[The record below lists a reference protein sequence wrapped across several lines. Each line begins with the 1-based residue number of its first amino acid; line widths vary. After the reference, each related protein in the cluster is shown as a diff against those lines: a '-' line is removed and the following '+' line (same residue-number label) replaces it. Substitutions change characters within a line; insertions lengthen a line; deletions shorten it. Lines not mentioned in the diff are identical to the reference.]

1 MARYKTSAQTRK
13 RKAVASEQVER
24 KSDLFGKM
32 GKTLN
37 ELKSLSAVATGFDVL
52 GIGAQFKMP
61 AEKAWEQ
68 YDIGKEALGL
78 EVEDLSWHQ
87 KLGRSLKGGPDVKT
101 GGKDI
106 WTDAS
111 DSEQVMKHL
120 TTSDIKNIGKYISSD
135 LETQMLMGK
144 DGEKREWIDI
154 MGTKTEKT
162 RAHPSIVAGNK
173 SLYQSYAQKF
183 APSMKPQQYTSADPS
198 TSTMTKFAREVHEA
212 NKAHSPGDESAGRG
226 IPIPQRDRS
235 IYGEGWS
242 DKMRGISNVSER
254 VLDPGRKNPM
264 YVEGMSAAERGED
277 FYADPW
283 KWTDE
288 MMVEDVDAP
297 PMYEGLDT
305 EAELSDTQ
313 LTQQQYGYDP
323 HSLLSVQGKPWQ
335 APWERQ
341 QMREA
346 PSNFDIAQERGGV
359 ALTQPK
365 SVNEYTGELQD
376 TPFISNKDSMP
387 RTQADWTRYM
397 RGETF
402 HAEGERMANLAGGNE
417 YDPDLSVPSLP
428 PEQEFRRHDRP
439 SPMPQRQWSDMSAFE
454 QIGQYMFNRKNY
466 AEAKS
471 GYPSSQKPSLV
482 DHVSKLLKKAGG
494 DNTPVF
500 SGGRRGLR

>member
-13 RKAVASEQVER
+13 RKAVASEQLGKK
-24 KSDLFGKM
+24 KSLLGKKR
-32 GKTLN
+32 KTLN
-37 ELKSLSAVATGFDVL
+37 EIKQLSGVSAGFDILSL
-52 GIGAQFKMP
+52 GSQMMAPSYQ
-61 AEKAWEQ
+61 EWES
-68 YDIGKEALGL
+68 YDVGKEALGL

-87 KLGRSLKGGPDVKT
+87 KLGRSFKGGPDVKT
-101 GGKDI
+101 GGADI

-120 TTSDIKNIGKYISSD
+120 TTSDITQIGKYISSD
-135 LETQMLMGK
+135 LETQMLMGA
-144 DGEKREWIDI
+144 DGEKAEWIDI

-183 APSMKPQQYTSADPS
+183 SPSSKPMSKAPGEYTG
-198 TSTMTKFAREVHEA
+198 EI
-212 NKAHSPGDESAGRG
+212 GG
-226 IPIPQRDRS
+226 ISDDKER
-235 IYGEGWS
+235 WA

-254 VLDPGRKNPM
+254 VLDPGRHGMAP
-264 YVEGMSAAERGED
+264 VEEGIDQYYGDWWQNLGR
-277 FYADPW
+277 DP
-283 KWTDE
+283 E
-288 MMVEDVDAP
+288 GLMVEDFKSEP
-297 PMYEGLDT
+297 YQYTDT
-305 EAELSDTQ
+305 GMLSDTQ
-313 LTQQQYGYDP
+313 ITQQQYGYDP

-335 APWERQ
+335 SPWERQ

-387 RTQADWTRYM
+387 RTKADWTRYM
-397 RGETF
+397 RGESF
-402 HAEGERMANLAGGNE
+402 PAEGERMANLAGGLE
-417 YDPDLSVPSLP
+417 YDPNQAAPSLP
-428 PEQEFRRHDRP
+428 PDQEFKAWGDLP
-439 SPMPQRQWSDMSAFE
+439 PVPQKKWSDMSTFDK
-454 QIGQYMFNRKNY
+454 IGQYMFNRPNY
-466 AEAKS
+466 VKAKS
-471 GYPSSQKPSLV
+471 GYPSTQSPSLM
-482 DHVSKLLKKAGG
+482 DNVSKLLKKAGG

>member
-87 KLGRSLKGGPDVKT
+87 KIGRSFKGGPDVKT

-173 SLYQSYAQKF
+173 SLYQGYAQKF
-183 APSMKPQQYTSADPS
+183 SPSSKPMSKAPGEYTG
-198 TSTMTKFAREVHEA
+198 EI
-212 NKAHSPGDESAGRG
+212 RG
-226 IPIPQRDRS
+226 ISDDKER
-235 IYGEGWS
+235 WA

-387 RTQADWTRYM
+387 RTKADWTRYM

-402 HAEGERMANLAGGNE
+402 YAEGERMANLAGGNE

>member
-37 ELKSLSAVATGFDVL
+37 ELKALSAVSVGLDL
-52 GIGAQFKMP
+52 GQLGAKLITP
-61 AEKAWEQ
+61 SYESWEQ

-87 KLGRSLKGGPDVKT
+87 KIGRSFKGGPDVKT

-173 SLYQSYAQKF
+173 SLYQNYAQKF
-183 APSMKPQQYTSADPS
+183 SPSSKPMSKAPGEYTG
-198 TSTMTKFAREVHEA
+198 EI
-212 NKAHSPGDESAGRG
+212 GG
-226 IPIPQRDRS
+226 ISDDK
-235 IYGEGWS
+235 EHWA

-264 YVEGMSAAERGED
+264 HVEGMSAAERGED

-313 LTQQQYGYDP
+313 LTQQQFGYDP
-323 HSLLSVQGKPWQ
+323 HSLLSVQGRPWQ

-341 QMREA
+341 QMRES
-346 PSNFDIAQERGGV
+346 PSNLDIVQGQGSI
-359 ALTQPK
+359 ALTQPQHI
-365 SVNEYTGELQD
+365 NEYTGEIQD
-376 TPFISNKDSMP
+376 RPFTPLSKESVP

-417 YDPDLSVPSLP
+417 YDPDLPVPSLP

-439 SPMPQRQWSDMSAFE
+439 PPMPQRKWSDMSAFE

-466 AEAKS
+466 VEAKS
-471 GYPSSQKPSLV
+471 GYPSSQKPSLI
-482 DHVSKLLKKAGG
+482 DHVSKLLKETKGK
-494 DNTPVF
+494 
-500 SGGRRGLR
+500 RGYK